1 MKKKQLFS
9 LRKLTV
15 GIASVS
21 LGTVVFLS
29 GAQAADAQG
38 NAQDATTI
46 TQNAYNVV
54 NNLPNISDQTKDA
67 YIAKIT
73 AAAGN
78 DKLTDIE
85 GIVKT
90 AKAEDAQVGTAK
102 KVAKEQDA
110 KAVNSQVELAKKAAA
125 EQVTKAQAEVNKL
138 ANISKENKAQY
149 NDKIA
154 KAATADIPA
163 IFKDAK
169 AVDAQV
175 ATAKNVAKEQ
185 AAAKDKAVK
194 ALNQKTADAY
204 QVINSLKNIT
214 DKQQLSFLHQVE
226 VDSGTNNGERI
237 DAIVADA
244 KQLDA
249 QFAYDKEQKAKAEQK
264 AARELNTLTQ
274 VAYNTVN
281 GLHNLTDQQKDAF
294 NKQILHDS
302 GNNNGHN
309 INNIVANAK
318 SLDEQN
324 GNAKHAREAGA
335 STVAQK
341 DKAVRELNTL
351 TQVAYNTVNNLP
363 NLTDAQKDDFNHQ
376 ILVDSGNNN
385 GQKINDI
392 VAKAKT
398 LDKQTADA
406 KDKAV
411 RELNQKTA
419 DAYQV
424 INSLKNITN
433 KQQLSFLHQVE
444 VDSGTNNGNY
454 IDAIVADAKQL
465 DAQFAYDKEQKAK
478 AVKALNQKTA
488 DAYYV
493 VNNLPNLTDAQKDDF
508 NHQIL
513 VDSGNNE
520 GQKINDIVAAAKQ
533 KDAKSAQ
540 AKHVREEGAN
550 TNLPADV
557 AKKVKDA
564 HNTIDALK
572 NLKPQQK
579 VAAHR
584 KLNEVART
592 NAKAIDTVVAQ
603 AKELNTKQAPAKN
616 EGAKQQIELA
626 QKAHAQQIKQAQ
638 AVVNKLENLSKDAKD
653 QYNKRIAQAATDE
666 VEALV
671 KHAQAQDEYAANAKK
686 QITTAQKAH
695 VQAQAEYGEN
705 AKKQITT
712 AQKAH
717 AQQITQAQALVNK
730 LENLSKDA
738 KAQYNQKIAQ
748 AATDEV
754 EALVKDAQAQD
765 KYAANA
771 KKQITTAQKA
781 HAQQIA
787 QAQAVVNKL
796 ENLSKDAKA
805 QYNQK
810 IAQAATDEV
819 EAIVK
824 KAQAENAKQVPAKKV
839 VKDSVQNNKEQKATN
854 NSKAGNNNAKAVTG
868 QKESKATTAP
878 NKANAQQK
886 AKDAKKQLPATGE
899 QDQVLFGLL
908 SGSLF
913 ASAGTLFLLNAR
925 RRKENE

>member
-29 GAQAADAQG
+29 GAQAVDAQA

-54 NNLPNISDQTKDA
+54 NNLPNISDKTKDA

-78 DKLTDIE
+78 NKLTDVE
-85 GIVKT
+85 GIVNS
-90 AKAEDAQVGTAK
+90 AKAEDAQVATAK
-102 KVAKEQDA
+102 KVAAEQDA
-110 KAVNSQVELAKKAAA
+110 KAVNQQVELAKKVAIETAKKDHAQKIANAKA
-125 EQVTKAQAEVNKL
+125 EIYKLENLSNFTKARYSA
-138 ANISKENKAQY
+138 
-149 NDKIA
+149 KIT
-154 KAATADIPA
+154 KAATDEIAGLVQNA
-163 IFKDAK
+163 KAEDAK
-169 AVDAQV
+169 I
-175 ATAKNVAKEQ
+175 ATAKNAGKEQ
-185 AAAKDKAVK
+185 AKADAAAKDKAVK

-294 NKQILHDS
+294 NKQILQDS

-318 SLDEQN
+318 ALDEQN

-335 STVAQK
+335 STVEQK

-351 TQVAYNTVNNLP
+351 TSVAYNTVNNLP

-392 VAKAKT
+392 VA
-398 LDKQTADA
+398 
-406 KDKAV
+406 
-411 RELNQKTA
+411 
-419 DAYQV
+419 
-424 INSLKNITN
+424 
-433 KQQLSFLHQVE
+433 
-444 VDSGTNNGNY
+444 
-454 IDAIVADAKQL
+454 
-465 DAQFAYDKEQKAK
+465 
-478 AVKALNQKTA
+478 
-488 DAYYV
+488 
-493 VNNLPNLTDAQKDDF
+493 
-508 NHQIL
+508 
-513 VDSGNNE
+513 
-520 GQKINDIVAAAKQ
+520 AAKQ
-533 KDAKSAQ
+533 KDAESAQ
-540 AKHVREEGAN
+540 AKHVREAAAN

-557 AKKVKDA
+557 AKKVKAA
-564 HNTIDALK
+564 HNTVEALK
-572 NLKPQQK
+572 NLKPEQK
-579 VAAHR
+579 AAAHR

-592 NAKAIDTVVAQ
+592 DAKAIDTVVAQ
-603 AKELNTKQAPAKN
+603 AKELNANQAPGNN
-616 EGAKQQIELA
+616 ERAKQKIE
-626 QKAHAQQIKQAQ
+626 
-638 AVVNKLENLSKDAKD
+638 
-653 QYNKRIAQAATDE
+653 
-666 VEALV
+666 
-671 KHAQAQDEYAANAKK
+671 
-686 QITTAQKAH
+686 
-695 VQAQAEYGEN
+695 
-705 AKKQITT
+705 T

-717 AQQITQAQALVNK
+717 AQRIANAQALVNN
-730 LENLSKDA
+730 LENLSKEA
-738 KAQYNQKIAQ
+738 KDEYNSRIA
-748 AATDEV
+748 
-754 EALVKDAQAQD
+754 K
-765 KYAANA
+765 
-771 KKQITTAQKA
+771 
-781 HAQQIA
+781 
-787 QAQAVVNKL
+787 
-796 ENLSKDAKA
+796 
-805 QYNQK
+805 
-810 IAQAATDEV
+810 AATDEV
-819 EAIVK
+819 EAIVNEAQAEDAHAAAAK
-824 KAQAENAKQVPAKKV
+824 KEITTAQKAHAKQIADAQALVNKLDKLSKDAKASYNQQIAQAATDEVAAIVQKAQAENAKQAPV
-839 VKDSVQNNKEQKATN
+839 NKEVKPAQKATTTPGQAN
-854 NSKAGNNNAKAVTG
+854 KAGQTTTAQNNGKVVTG
-868 QKESKATTAP
+868 QKAAQKAGQTTATT
-878 NKANAQQK
+878 NKAAAQQK

>member
-9 LRKLTV
+9 LRKLSV

-29 GAQAADAQG
+29 GAQAV
-38 NAQDATTI
+38 NAQDNAPDATTI

-54 NNLPNISDQTKDA
+54 NNLPNISDKTKDA

-78 DKLTDIE
+78 NKLTDVE
-85 GIVKT
+85 GIVNS
-90 AKAEDAQVGTAK
+90 AKAEDAQVATAK
-102 KVAKEQDA
+102 KVAAEQDA
-110 KAVNSQVELAKKAAA
+110 KAVNQQVELAKKVAIETAKKDHAQKIANAKA
-125 EQVTKAQAEVNKL
+125 EIYKLENLSNFTKARYSA
-138 ANISKENKAQY
+138 
-149 NDKIA
+149 KIT
-154 KAATADIPA
+154 KAATDEIAGLVQNA
-163 IFKDAK
+163 KAEDAK
-169 AVDAQV
+169 I
-175 ATAKNVAKEQ
+175 ATAKNAGKEQ
-185 AAAKDKAVK
+185 AKADAAAKDKAVK

-309 INNIVANAK
+309 LNNIVANAK

-335 STVAQK
+335 STVEQK

-351 TQVAYNTVNNLP
+351 TSVAYNTVNGLH
-363 NLTDAQKDDFNHQ
+363 NLTDAQKEDFNYQ

-392 VAKAKT
+392 VA
-398 LDKQTADA
+398 
-406 KDKAV
+406 
-411 RELNQKTA
+411 
-419 DAYQV
+419 
-424 INSLKNITN
+424 
-433 KQQLSFLHQVE
+433 
-444 VDSGTNNGNY
+444 
-454 IDAIVADAKQL
+454 
-465 DAQFAYDKEQKAK
+465 
-478 AVKALNQKTA
+478 
-488 DAYYV
+488 
-493 VNNLPNLTDAQKDDF
+493 
-508 NHQIL
+508 
-513 VDSGNNE
+513 
-520 GQKINDIVAAAKQ
+520 AAKQ
-533 KDAKSAQ
+533 KDAENAQ
-540 AKHVREEGAN
+540 AKHVREAGAN

-557 AKKVKDA
+557 AKKVKAA
-564 HNTIDALK
+564 HNTVEALK
-572 NLKPQQK
+572 NLKPEQK
-579 VAAHR
+579 AAAHR

-592 NAKAIDTVVAQ
+592 DAKAIDTVVAQ
-603 AKELNTKQAPAKN
+603 AKELNANQAPANN
-616 EGAKQQIELA
+616 EGAKKEIELA
-626 QKAHAQQIKQAQ
+626 QKAHADQIK
-638 AVVNKLENLSKDAKD
+638 
-653 QYNKRIAQAATDE
+653 
-666 VEALV
+666 
-671 KHAQAQDEYAANAKK
+671 
-686 QITTAQKAH
+686 
-695 VQAQAEYGEN
+695 
-705 AKKQITT
+705 
-712 AQKAH
+712 
-717 AQQITQAQALVNK
+717 QAQALVNK
-730 LENLSKDA
+730 LENVSKEA
-738 KAQYNQKIAQ
+738 KDEYNSRIA
-748 AATDEV
+748 
-754 EALVKDAQAQD
+754 K
-765 KYAANA
+765 
-771 KKQITTAQKA
+771 
-781 HAQQIA
+781 
-787 QAQAVVNKL
+787 
-796 ENLSKDAKA
+796 
-805 QYNQK
+805 
-810 IAQAATDEV
+810 AATDEV

-824 KAQAENAKQVPAKKV
+824 EAQAEDAHAVTAKKEITAAKNAHTEQIKKAQTLVDNLGNLSKKAKDEYKNKIAKAATDEVEAIVKEAQAENAKQAPAKKD
-839 VKDSVQNNKEQKATN
+839 VKPAQKAATTPVQAKDNKAGQNNKV
-854 NSKAGNNNAKAVTG
+854 VTG
-868 QKESKATTAP
+868 QKAGQTTATT
-878 NKANAQQK
+878 NKAAAQQK

>member
-29 GAQAADAQG
+29 GAQAVDAQA

-54 NNLPNISDQTKDA
+54 NNLPNISDKTKDA

-78 DKLTDIE
+78 NKLTDVE
-85 GIVKT
+85 GIVNS
-90 AKAEDAQVGTAK
+90 AKAEDAQVATAK
-102 KVAKEQDA
+102 KVAAEQDA
-110 KAVNSQVELAKKAAA
+110 KAVNQQVELAKKVAIETAKKDHAQKIANAKA
-125 EQVTKAQAEVNKL
+125 EIYKLENLSNFTKARYSA
-138 ANISKENKAQY
+138 
-149 NDKIA
+149 KIT
-154 KAATADIPA
+154 KAATDEIAGLVQNA
-163 IFKDAK
+163 KAEDAK
-169 AVDAQV
+169 I
-175 ATAKNVAKEQ
+175 ATAKNAGKEQ
-185 AAAKDKAVK
+185 AKADAAAKDKAVK

-294 NKQILHDS
+294 NKQILQDS

-318 SLDEQN
+318 ALDEQN

-335 STVAQK
+335 STVEQK

-351 TQVAYNTVNNLP
+351 TSVAYNTVNNLP

-392 VAKAKT
+392 VA
-398 LDKQTADA
+398 
-406 KDKAV
+406 
-411 RELNQKTA
+411 
-419 DAYQV
+419 
-424 INSLKNITN
+424 
-433 KQQLSFLHQVE
+433 
-444 VDSGTNNGNY
+444 
-454 IDAIVADAKQL
+454 
-465 DAQFAYDKEQKAK
+465 
-478 AVKALNQKTA
+478 
-488 DAYYV
+488 
-493 VNNLPNLTDAQKDDF
+493 
-508 NHQIL
+508 
-513 VDSGNNE
+513 
-520 GQKINDIVAAAKQ
+520 AAKQ
-533 KDAKSAQ
+533 KDAESAQ
-540 AKHVREEGAN
+540 AKHVREAAAN

-557 AKKVKDA
+557 AKKVKAA
-564 HNTIDALK
+564 HNTVEALK
-572 NLKPQQK
+572 NLKPEQK
-579 VAAHR
+579 AAAHR

-592 NAKAIDTVVAQ
+592 DAKAIDTVVAQ
-603 AKELNTKQAPAKN
+603 AKELNANQAPGNN
-616 EGAKQQIELA
+616 ERAKQKIE
-626 QKAHAQQIKQAQ
+626 
-638 AVVNKLENLSKDAKD
+638 
-653 QYNKRIAQAATDE
+653 
-666 VEALV
+666 
-671 KHAQAQDEYAANAKK
+671 
-686 QITTAQKAH
+686 
-695 VQAQAEYGEN
+695 
-705 AKKQITT
+705 T

-717 AQQITQAQALVNK
+717 AQRIANAQAEVNRLKNVSKNTKAEYNEKISRAATDEIPALVKEVKALDAAKQPAIAKKEIAAAQKAHAEQIKESQALVNK
-730 LENLSKDA
+730 LENLSKEAKDEYNSRIA
-738 KAQYNQKIAQ
+738 KAATNEVEAIVNEAQAEDTHAATAKKEITAAKNAHEAEIAQ
-748 AATDEV
+748 A
-754 EALVKDAQAQD
+754 QAV
-765 KYAANA
+765 A
-771 KKQITTAQKA
+771 KQKIETAQKA
-781 HAQQIA
+781 HAQLLADA
-787 QAQAVVNKL
+787 QALVNNL
-796 ENLSKDAKA
+796 ENLSKEAKDE
-805 QYNQK
+805 YNSR
-810 IAQAATDEV
+810 IAKAATDEV
-819 EAIVK
+819 EAIVNEAQAEDTHAATAK
-824 KAQAENAKQVPAKKV
+824 KEITTAQKAHAKQIADAQALVNKLDKLSKDAKASYNQQIAQAATDEVAAIVQKAQAENAKQAPV
-839 VKDSVQNNKEQKATN
+839 NKEVKPAQKATTTPGQAN
-854 NSKAGNNNAKAVTG
+854 KAGQTTTAQNNGKVVTG
-868 QKESKATTAP
+868 QKAAQKAGQTTATT
-878 NKANAQQK
+878 NKAAAQQK

>member
-29 GAQAADAQG
+29 GAQAVDAQA

-54 NNLPNISDQTKDA
+54 NNLPNISDKTKDA

-78 DKLTDIE
+78 NKLTDVE
-85 GIVKT
+85 GIVNS
-90 AKAEDAQVGTAK
+90 AKAEDAQVATAK
-102 KVAKEQDA
+102 KVAAEQDA
-110 KAVNSQVELAKKAAA
+110 KAVNQQVELAKKVAIETAKKDHAQKIANAKA
-125 EQVTKAQAEVNKL
+125 EIYKLENLSNFTKARYSA
-138 ANISKENKAQY
+138 
-149 NDKIA
+149 KIT
-154 KAATADIPA
+154 KAATDEIAGLVQNA
-163 IFKDAK
+163 KAEDAK
-169 AVDAQV
+169 I
-175 ATAKNVAKEQ
+175 ATAKNAGKEQ
-185 AAAKDKAVK
+185 AKADAAAKDKAVK

-294 NKQILHDS
+294 NKQILQDS

-318 SLDEQN
+318 ALDEQN

-335 STVAQK
+335 STVEQK

-351 TQVAYNTVNNLP
+351 TSVAYNTVNNLP

-392 VAKAKT
+392 VA
-398 LDKQTADA
+398 
-406 KDKAV
+406 
-411 RELNQKTA
+411 
-419 DAYQV
+419 
-424 INSLKNITN
+424 
-433 KQQLSFLHQVE
+433 
-444 VDSGTNNGNY
+444 
-454 IDAIVADAKQL
+454 
-465 DAQFAYDKEQKAK
+465 
-478 AVKALNQKTA
+478 
-488 DAYYV
+488 
-493 VNNLPNLTDAQKDDF
+493 
-508 NHQIL
+508 
-513 VDSGNNE
+513 
-520 GQKINDIVAAAKQ
+520 AAKQ
-533 KDAKSAQ
+533 KDAESAQ
-540 AKHVREEGAN
+540 AKHVREAAAN

-557 AKKVKDA
+557 AKKVKAA
-564 HNTIDALK
+564 HNTVEALK
-572 NLKPQQK
+572 NLKPEQK
-579 VAAHR
+579 AAAHR

-592 NAKAIDTVVAQ
+592 DAKAIDTVVAQ
-603 AKELNTKQAPAKN
+603 AKELNANQAPGNN
-616 EGAKQQIELA
+616 ERAKQKIE
-626 QKAHAQQIKQAQ
+626 
-638 AVVNKLENLSKDAKD
+638 
-653 QYNKRIAQAATDE
+653 
-666 VEALV
+666 
-671 KHAQAQDEYAANAKK
+671 
-686 QITTAQKAH
+686 
-695 VQAQAEYGEN
+695 
-705 AKKQITT
+705 T

-717 AQQITQAQALVNK
+717 AQRIANAQAEVNRLK
-730 LENLSKDA
+730 NVSKNT
-738 KAQYNQKIAQ
+738 KAEYNEKI
-748 AATDEV
+748 
-754 EALVKDAQAQD
+754 
-765 KYAANA
+765 
-771 KKQITTAQKA
+771 
-781 HAQQIA
+781 
-787 QAQAVVNKL
+787 
-796 ENLSKDAKA
+796 SR
-805 QYNQK
+805 
-810 IAQAATDEV
+810 AATDEV
-819 EAIVK
+819 EAIVNEAQAEDAHAAAAK
-824 KAQAENAKQVPAKKV
+824 KEITTAQKAHAKQIADAQALVNKLDKLSKDAKASYNQQIAQAATDEVAAIVQKAQAENAKQAPV
-839 VKDSVQNNKEQKATN
+839 NKEVKPAQKATTTPGQAN
-854 NSKAGNNNAKAVTG
+854 KAGQTTTAQNNGKVVTG
-868 QKESKATTAP
+868 QKAAQKAGQTTATT
-878 NKANAQQK
+878 NKAAAQQK

>member
-9 LRKLTV
+9 LRKLSV

-29 GAQAADAQG
+29 GAQAV
-38 NAQDATTI
+38 NAQDNAPDATTI

-54 NNLPNISDQTKDA
+54 NNLPNISDKTKDA

-78 DKLTDIE
+78 NKLTDVE
-85 GIVKT
+85 GIVNS
-90 AKAEDAQVGTAK
+90 AKAEDAQVATAK
-102 KVAKEQDA
+102 KVAAEQDA
-110 KAVNSQVELAKKAAA
+110 KAVNQQVELAKKVAIETAKKDHAQKIANAKA
-125 EQVTKAQAEVNKL
+125 EIYKLENLSNFTKARYSA
-138 ANISKENKAQY
+138 
-149 NDKIA
+149 KIT
-154 KAATADIPA
+154 KAATDEIAGLVQNA
-163 IFKDAK
+163 KAEDAK
-169 AVDAQV
+169 I
-175 ATAKNVAKEQ
+175 ATAKNAGKEQ
-185 AAAKDKAVK
+185 AKADAAAKDKAVK

-309 INNIVANAK
+309 LNNIVANAK

-335 STVAQK
+335 STVEQK

-351 TQVAYNTVNNLP
+351 TSVAYNTVNGLH
-363 NLTDAQKDDFNHQ
+363 NLTDAQKEDFNYQ

-392 VAKAKT
+392 VA
-398 LDKQTADA
+398 
-406 KDKAV
+406 
-411 RELNQKTA
+411 
-419 DAYQV
+419 
-424 INSLKNITN
+424 
-433 KQQLSFLHQVE
+433 
-444 VDSGTNNGNY
+444 
-454 IDAIVADAKQL
+454 
-465 DAQFAYDKEQKAK
+465 
-478 AVKALNQKTA
+478 
-488 DAYYV
+488 
-493 VNNLPNLTDAQKDDF
+493 
-508 NHQIL
+508 
-513 VDSGNNE
+513 
-520 GQKINDIVAAAKQ
+520 AAKQ
-533 KDAKSAQ
+533 KDAENAQ
-540 AKHVREEGAN
+540 AKHVREAGAN

-557 AKKVKDA
+557 AKKVKAA
-564 HNTIDALK
+564 HNTVEALK
-572 NLKPQQK
+572 NLKPEQK
-579 VAAHR
+579 AAAHR

-592 NAKAIDTVVAQ
+592 DAKAIDTVVAQ
-603 AKELNTKQAPAKN
+603 AKELNANQAPANN
-616 EGAKQQIELA
+616 EGAKKEIELA
-626 QKAHAQQIKQAQ
+626 QKAHADQIK
-638 AVVNKLENLSKDAKD
+638 
-653 QYNKRIAQAATDE
+653 
-666 VEALV
+666 
-671 KHAQAQDEYAANAKK
+671 
-686 QITTAQKAH
+686 
-695 VQAQAEYGEN
+695 
-705 AKKQITT
+705 
-712 AQKAH
+712 
-717 AQQITQAQALVNK
+717 QAQALVNK
-730 LENLSKDA
+730 LENVSKEA
-738 KAQYNQKIAQ
+738 KDEYNSRIA
-748 AATDEV
+748 
-754 EALVKDAQAQD
+754 K
-765 KYAANA
+765 
-771 KKQITTAQKA
+771 
-781 HAQQIA
+781 
-787 QAQAVVNKL
+787 
-796 ENLSKDAKA
+796 
-805 QYNQK
+805 
-810 IAQAATDEV
+810 AATDEV

-824 KAQAENAKQVPAKKV
+824 EAQAENAKQAPVKKNVKPAQKAATTPV
-839 VKDSVQNNKEQKATN
+839 QAKDNKAGQNN
-854 NSKAGNNNAKAVTG
+854 KAVTG
-868 QKESKATTAP
+868 QKAGQTTATT
-878 NKANAQQK
+878 NKAAAQQK